1 MEHETALA
9 LIQLGAVFFGLGL
22 LGRLAARIG
31 LSPIPLYL
39 LGGLVFGSGGL
50 VQLGHVDNFIHLA
63 SEIGVVLLLLLLG
76 LEYSAPELV
85 TGLRRSWAAGVLDVV
100 LNATPGV
107 LVAFALGWGVTGA
120 IAMAGV
126 TYISSSGI
134 VAKVLNDLGRLGN
147 RETPVVL
154 SILVFEDLVMA
165 GYLPVLTAVLAGV
178 GFVAGLKTL
187 GIALLAVTV
196 VLVVALRYGRFVSAI
211 VHSEDRE
218 IFLLKLLGSAL
229 LVAGVA
235 SAVQVSAAVGAFLLG
250 IAISD
255 STAHNATKI
264 LEPLRDLFAAMFFV
278 LFGLTTDPKSI
289 PPVLAWACL
298 LAVVTT
304 ATKVATGWWA
314 AKRAGAGR
322 YGRARAGTALVAHG
336 EFSIVIAGLA
346 VSAGAV
352 PDEFA
357 ALATTYVLLMA
368 ILGPIASRV
377 VEPLLGVLQRRK
389 TSAAPATVEAA
400 KQLGTGQE
408 ADSAKQVDL
417 SKEPDAVVRE
427 SNPRTTSDQ

>member
-1 MEHETALA
+1 MQISGTTLA
-9 LIQLGAVFFGLGL
+9 LIQLGAVFFGLGV
-22 LGRLAARIG
+22 LGRIAARIG

-39 LGGLVFGSGGL
+39 IGGLVFGTGGL
-50 VQLGHVDNFIHLA
+50 IELHEVEDFIHLA

-76 LEYSAPELV
+76 LEYTAGELV
-85 TGLRRSWAAGVLDVV
+85 TGMRKSWPAGLLDLV

-107 LVAFALGWGVTGA
+107 IVALMLGLGPTGA

-147 RETPVVL
+147 RETPTIL
-154 SILVFEDLVMA
+154 SILVFEDLAMA
-165 GYLPVLTAVLAGV
+165 VYLPVLTAVLAGV
-178 GFVAGLKTL
+178 GFVAGLTTV
-187 GIALLAVTV
+187 GIALVAVTV
-196 VLVVALRYGRFVSAI
+196 VLVVALRYGKYVSAI
-211 VHSEDRE
+211 VASEDRE

-229 LVAGVA
+229 LVAGIA

-255 STAHNATKI
+255 STAHDATKI

-278 LFGLTTDPKSI
+278 LFGLSTDPASI
-289 PPVLAWACL
+289 PPVLGWAIL

-304 ATKVATGWWA
+304 ATKIATGWWA
-314 AKRAGAGR
+314 AKRAGASQL
-322 YGRARAGTALVAHG
+322 GRARAGTALVARG

-346 VSAGAV
+346 VAAGAV

-368 ILGPIASRV
+368 VIGPIGARV
-377 VEPLLGVLQRRK
+377 VEPVMRLIVGRK
-389 TSAAPATVEAA
+389 QAV
-400 KQLGTGQE
+400 K
-408 ADSAKQVDL
+408 VDPV
-417 SKEPDAVVRE
+417 SE
-427 SNPRTTSDQ
+427 

>member
-1 MEHETALA
+1 MVAHETALA

-22 LGRLAARIG
+22 LGRVAARIG
-31 LSPIPLYL
+31 MSPIPLYL
-39 LGGLVFGSGGL
+39 LGGLAFGTGGL
-50 VQLGHVDNFIHLA
+50 VELHQVDEFIHLA

-76 LEYSAPELV
+76 LEYSASELV
-85 TGLRRSWAAGVLDVV
+85 TGLRKSRAAGVLDFA

-107 LVAFALGWGVTGA
+107 LVAFALGWGFTGA

-147 RETPVVL
+147 RETPVIL

-178 GFVAGLKTL
+178 GFVAGLQTL
-187 GIALLAVTV
+187 GIALAAVTV
-196 VLVVALRYGRFVSAI
+196 VLVVALRYGRFVSLI
-211 VHSEDRE
+211 VDSKDRE

-229 LVAGVA
+229 LVAGIA

-250 IAISD
+250 IAISG
-255 STAHNATKI
+255 STAHNATKL
-264 LEPLRDLFAAMFFV
+264 LEPLRDLFAALFFV
-278 LFGLTTDPKSI
+278 LFGLSTDPATI
-289 PPVLAWACL
+289 PPVLGWALL

-314 AKRAGAGR
+314 AQRAGASR
-322 YGRARAGTALVAHG
+322 LGRARAGTALVAHG

-346 VSAGAV
+346 VTAGAV
-352 PDEFA
+352 PAEFA

-368 ILGPIASRV
+368 VAGPVAARV
-377 VEPLLGVLQRRK
+377 VEPVMGLLARTPAK
-389 TSAAPATVEAA
+389 PAPA
-400 KQLGTGQE
+400 
-408 ADSAKQVDL
+408 SL
-417 SKEPDAVVRE
+417 SRLDEPDADGVAGQRQPV
-427 SNPRTTSDQ
+427 

>member
-1 MEHETALA
+1 MPGSTPPLRFSPTAELVQLSGTALA
-9 LIQLGAVFFGLGL
+9 LIQLGAVFFGLGV
-22 LGRLAARIG
+22 LGRIAARVG

-39 LGGLVFGSGGL
+39 LGGLVFGTGGL
-50 VQLGHVDNFIHLA
+50 IELHEVEDFIHLA

-76 LEYSAPELV
+76 LEYTAGELV
-85 TGLRRSWAAGVLDVV
+85 TGMRKSWTAGLLDLV

-107 LVAFALGWGVTGA
+107 IVALMLGLGPTGA

-154 SILVFEDLVMA
+154 SILVFEDLAMA
-165 GYLPVLTAVLAGV
+165 IYLPVLTAVLAGV
-178 GFVAGLKTL
+178 GFAAGLTTV
-187 GIALLAVTV
+187 GIALVAVTI
-196 VLVVALRYGRFVSAI
+196 VLVVALRYGKYVSAI
-211 VHSEDRE
+211 VASEDRE

-255 STAHNATKI
+255 STAHDATKI

-278 LFGLTTDPKSI
+278 LFGLSTDPATI
-289 PPVLAWACL
+289 PPVLGWAVL

-304 ATKVATGWWA
+304 ATKIATGWWA
-314 AKRAGAGR
+314 AKRAGASQL
-322 YGRARAGTALVAHG
+322 GRARAGTALVARG

-346 VSAGAV
+346 VAAGAV

-368 ILGPIASRV
+368 VIGPIAARV
-377 VEPLLGVLQRRK
+377 VEPVMR
-389 TSAAPATVEAA
+389 ATVAR
-400 KQLGTGQE
+400 KQSVR
-408 ADSAKQVDL
+408 ADPVL
-417 SKEPDAVVRE
+417 E
-427 SNPRTTSDQ
+427 